1 MNNNKTQ
8 NQNDNRS
15 EQEANLALMEAR
27 VKKLTTRL
35 RAGLFLLFAMLIAG
49 ALFFANVYYERL
61 ALALTGNYTM
71 TSGDLLTA
79 GDWNTLAD
87 DFVSKDEYNGLVATI
102 NNMTATVNNITT
114 KVGNIATFIDPVS
127 VNTGG
132 AVAGWTTFDASPYI
146 PADAVAVILEAEAA
160 MTGPDGGDKD
170 AYIRIR
176 ESAGSFEY
184 VLLRGRSAG
193 ERDNVA
199 WASQGIFPV
208 GNDKKFQWEIE
219 APGFNEGAVIRLIGY
234 Y

>member
-79 GDWNTLAD
+79 GDWNTLAN
-87 DFVSKDEYNGLVATI
+87 DFVDKSGDTMSGNLTAPDVCTTAGKCLSENLSCVTVENSCNATSC
-102 NNMTATVNNITT
+102 TATCDS
-114 KVGNIATFIDPVS
+114 GTFV
-127 VNTGG
+127 TGG
-132 AVAGWTTFDASPYI
+132 GWNTYWGTNMDSSR
-146 PADAVAVILEAEAA
+146 
-160 MTGPDGGDKD
+160 PDGNNGWFVGDSD
-170 AYIRIR
+170 
-176 ESAGSFEY
+176 
-184 VLLRGRSAG
+184 
-193 ERDNVA
+193 
-199 WASQGIFPV
+199 WAEGQGPLTV
-208 GNDKKFQWEIE
+208 Y
-219 APGFNEGAVIRLIGY
+219 AVCCQIQ
-234 Y
+234 